1 MHCFHYLLSSSSEF
15 SLVST
20 CSCQLRSRRSLAL
33 SSRTPYDLCG
43 YRMTLPLGC
52 ANPDESWGNERSKFT
67 KLFFSGSQSWMQ
79 KSADDLQIAIQLGNS
94 AVVISCFV
102 PKFNHQIPIGIQR
115 LKHLLTFTSSFLH
128 SSRTKNI
135 KWWVSPVPAH
145 HFFRVFLNV
154 RHNSHGSDPAES
166 SCTTSEQSSA
176 FPNYGKRSQPH
187 RMNRL
192 LVCHRVTC

>member
-1 MHCFHYLLSSSSEF
+1 M
-15 SLVST
+15 
-20 CSCQLRSRRSLAL
+20 Q
-33 SSRTPYDLCG
+33 
-43 YRMTLPLGC
+43 
-52 ANPDESWGNERSKFT
+52 ESP
-67 KLFFSGSQSWMQ
+67 
-79 KSADDLQIAIQLGNS
+79 DDLQIAIQLGNS

-102 PKFNHQIPIGIQR
+102 PKFNHQVPIGIQR

-176 FPNYGKRSQPH
+176 FPNYGKRSQPR
-187 RMNRL
+187 RMNHGCSFATALRASESVRRPFSASQSTSSIL
-192 LVCHRVTC
+192 SISTSWMAGASLTAWGTSFEYVRFTNEFTKCCTKFSHCDRFVHTACFFFANNGK